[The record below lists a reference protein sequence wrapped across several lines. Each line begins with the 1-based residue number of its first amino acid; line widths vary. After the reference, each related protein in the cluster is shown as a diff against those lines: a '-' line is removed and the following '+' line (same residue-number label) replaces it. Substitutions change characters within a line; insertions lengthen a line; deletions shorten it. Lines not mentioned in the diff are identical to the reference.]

1 MDSLRSLWAFVRSSL
16 IAVDIDEFEAEVLVR
31 FVTSMS
37 RVDFYT
43 KLDHPVNS
51 SIKDRVIYYLEKRL
65 TGEPLSYITE
75 EREFYGLNF
84 RVNPYVL
91 IPRAETEDLVES
103 AIRVLQQKYQ
113 TNSLVADIG
122 TGTGAI
128 AVSIATFCTQITVF
142 ATDISLSALQVAKH
156 NIISHDLQDRILL
169 KCGDLLDAIPTKVD
183 SIIANLPYLSKS
195 DLKKISI
202 EVQKEPSIALD
213 GGMEGLDLIL
223 RMILQSQNY
232 LKPNGCL
239 ILEIAPKQIHK
250 VSEYIAEVYGRA
262 EIIPIIDS
270 NQIIRGVLAFI

>member
-1 MDSLRSLWAFVRSSL
+1 MDNIRSLWAFVRSSL
-16 IAVDIDEFEAEVLVR
+16 IAVNIDEFEAEVLIR

-65 TGEPLSYITE
+65 AGEPLSYITE

-84 RVNPYVL
+84 SVNPYVL

-103 AIRVLQQKYQ
+103 TIRVLQQKYQ

-183 SIIANLPYLSKS
+183 LIIANLPYLSKS
-195 DLKKISI
+195 DLDNVSI

-232 LKPNGCL
+232 LKPN
-239 ILEIAPKQIHK
+239 
-250 VSEYIAEVYGRA
+250 VR
-262 EIIPIIDS
+262 
-270 NQIIRGVLAFI
+270 

>member
-1 MDSLRSLWAFVRSSL
+1 MDNIRSLWAFVRSSL
-16 IAVDIDEFEAEVLVR
+16 IAVNIDEFEAEVLIR

-65 TGEPLSYITE
+65 AGEPLSYITE

-84 RVNPYVL
+84 SVNPYVL

-103 AIRVLQQKYQ
+103 TIRVLQQKYQ

-183 SIIANLPYLSKS
+183 LIIANLPYLSKS
-195 DLKKISI
+195 DLDNVSI

-239 ILEIAPKQIHK
+239 ILEIAPKQIQK
-250 VSEYIAEVYGRA
+250 VSEYISEVYGKA

-270 NQIIRGVLAFI
+270 NQMIRGVSAFI